1 MMWNMRFIN
10 YRENKLI
17 VTKYVQYVGH
27 WQEHKHASMSAIGQL
42 CHQSATASSRA
53 THAVNGYLLKFMWR
67 PVYVTNK
74 IPYSLPSVEPGA
86 HPGVRAVWLFK
97 SSPAAGC
104 HYFPPDLR
112 SPSQPKNVTVLQPV
126 LSYTAWWQRH
136 IGVNNLLKVFTQ
148 LCLDEN
154 RTHDLM
160 IASPT
165 LYSHC
170 VTYLFPL
177 KVIKIYQD
185 LSQMYCHLFYESEC
199 TRDQMVIEQQRTVTY
214 WLETFFVLSYIVW
227 IVLHCV

>member
-1 MMWNMRFIN
+1 VITCPPHLNNGLTLPCENKTSQFILVFVYSQNIIPGTSSMMWNMRFIN

-126 LSYTAWWQRH
+126 PSYTAWWLVQD
-136 IGVNNLLKVFTQ
+136 
-148 LCLDEN
+148 CY
-154 RTHDLM
+154 
-160 IASPT
+160 AS
-165 LYSHC
+165 
-170 VTYLFPL
+170 
-177 KVIKIYQD
+177 
-185 LSQMYCHLFYESEC
+185 LSQWKLNPRPTDRESNTLKLRQC
-199 TRDQMVIEQQRTVTY
+199 ATT
-214 WLETFFVLSYIVW
+214 
-227 IVLHCV
+227 